1 MHDATVFCS
10 STGTFTL
17 VHDLECFP
25 NTPLHRVQVG
35 AFMDATTFVHFY
47 GSSPAKMEALILA
60 GQAGPCRAT
69 YAETRA

>member
-1 MHDATVFCS
+1 MHDATDSPVALARSRWCM
-10 STGTFTL
+10 TL
-17 VHDLECFP
+17 NAFQTH
-25 NTPLHRVQVG
+25 TPHRVQVG

-69 YAETRA
+69 YAETQA